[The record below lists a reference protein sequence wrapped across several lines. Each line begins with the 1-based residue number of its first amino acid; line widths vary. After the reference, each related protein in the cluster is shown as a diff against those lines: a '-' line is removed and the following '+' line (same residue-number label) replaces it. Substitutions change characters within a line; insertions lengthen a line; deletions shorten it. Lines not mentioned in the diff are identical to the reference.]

1 MKEQNTSV
9 SPYKYK
15 DKFLSGEIVSELIL
29 ETFDKQLRVS
39 RQEIVKKVKELHRS
53 RGGLLNSAPK
63 DYTAIA
69 YGLDLLRLAYPPKA
83 YNQPKGFW
91 HINSTGVDTDSPKY
105 RLYGQ
110 RVLKSR

>member
-53 RGGLLNSAPK
+53 RGGLLNSAPE
-63 DYTAIA
+63 
-69 YGLDLLRLAYPPKA
+69 
-83 YNQPKGFW
+83 
-91 HINSTGVDTDSPKY
+91 
-105 RLYGQ
+105 RLYCYCIRSGSSK
-110 RVLKSR
+110 VDISAKGI